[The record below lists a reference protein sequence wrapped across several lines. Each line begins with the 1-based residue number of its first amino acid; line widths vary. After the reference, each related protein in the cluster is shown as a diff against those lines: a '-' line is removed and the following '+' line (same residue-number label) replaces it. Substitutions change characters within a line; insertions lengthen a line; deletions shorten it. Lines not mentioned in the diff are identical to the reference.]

1 MNITNDI
8 YNIGVKDNKID
19 LFEGQYQ
26 VPNGMLYN
34 SYIIIDEKVAI
45 LDTVESNYKDE
56 WIHNF
61 KSILKDRQPDYLFVH
76 HMEPDH
82 SSSIKEFLNLYPDVK
97 IVASKQAFVM
107 IHNFYKLKVANQIVV
122 KEGDELSLGRHT
134 LKFISTP
141 MIHWPEVIMS
151 YESYDKV
158 LFSSDAFGKFGTN
171 NNVIDWENEARRYY
185 FGIVGKYGPQ
195 VQLALKKVKDLDIKY
210 ICSLHGPVLHD
221 ELNKY
226 LSLYNI
232 WSNYEAEANGIT
244 IAYTSMY
251 GNTRQAAL
259 LLKDKLIENGLDKVD
274 IFDLARCDIF
284 EAVSKAF
291 KNKTLILA
299 TTTYNNNIF
308 PYMRTF
314 IQYLLD
320 RNYQKRQIAFIE
332 NGSWAPNANKIMKEM
347 FNESKDIQFLNT
359 SINILSS
366 LNDNNIKQI
375 DMLIEEIKNN

>member
-1 MNITNDI
+1 M
-8 YNIGVKDNKID
+8 
-19 LFEGQYQ
+19 
-26 VPNGMLYN
+26 
-34 SYIIIDEKVAI
+34 
-45 LDTVESNYKDE
+45 
-56 WIHNF
+56 
-61 KSILKDRQPDYLFVH
+61 
-76 HMEPDH
+76 
-82 SSSIKEFLNLYPDVK
+82 
-97 IVASKQAFVM
+97 
-107 IHNFYKLKVANQIVV
+107 
-122 KEGDELSLGRHT
+122 
-134 LKFISTP
+134 
-141 MIHWPEVIMS
+141 
-151 YESYDKV
+151 
-158 LFSSDAFGKFGTN
+158 FSSDAFGKFETK
-171 NNVIDWENEARRYY
+171 NNVVDWENEARRYY

>member
-61 KSILKDRQPDYLFVH
+61 KSILKDRQPDYLIVH

-107 IHNFYKLKVANQIVV
+107 IHNFYKLKVVNQIVV

-171 NNVIDWENEARRYY
+171 NNMMDWENEARRYY

-195 VQLALKKVKDLDIKY
+195 VQLALKKIKDLDIKY
-210 ICSLHGPVLHD
+210 ICSVHGPVLND

-232 WSNYEAEANGIT
+232 WSNYEAEENGIT

-320 RNYQKRQIAFIE
+320 RNYQKRQITFIE
-332 NGSWAPNANKIMKEM
+332 NGSWAPNSNKIMKEM

>member
-61 KSILKDRQPDYLFVH
+61 KSILKDRQPDYLIVH

-171 NNVIDWENEARRYY
+171 DNVMDWKNEARRYY

-232 WSNYEAEANGIT
+232 WSNYEAEENGIT

-259 LLKDKLIENGLDKVD
+259 LLKDKLIENGLYKVD

-332 NGSWAPNANKIMKEM
+332 NGSWSPNANKIMKEM